1 MPPCFHIRNK
11 PCPRPKVLPA
21 LPPRGVSGIGLELG
35 LMNQSKMNLAV
46 LGMRPGPNPRE
57 NLEKCSVLAERA
69 AEQGAALVIPP
80 AMFQTPPFWRTEDHA
95 NFALAEAIPGPA
107 VEALSRLAA
116 ALNIVIVVPVFE
128 RRTAGVFHSSA
139 AVIDAGGRLA
149 GVHRQMHLRIDPES
163 HEGFYFA
170 PGDLGFQAFQ
180 TRGGKVAVLLGWDQ
194 WYPEAARI
202 AALGGAQILA
212 CPGAGADERDYPAW
226 QAILRS
232 HAIAN
237 NVFVA
242 AADRSGAGFIAGP
255 SGKVLAEG
263 TEIVSA
269 ECDLRDV
276 EITRTHW
283 PFFRDRRL
291 DAYTGITKRWS
302 D

>member
-1 MPPCFHIRNK
+1 MA
-11 PCPRPKVLPA
+11 A
-21 LPPRGVSGIGLELG
+21 LRPPRLELG
-35 LMNQSKMNLAV
+35 LMNQGKVQVAV
-46 LGMRPGPNPRE
+46 LGMEPGPDPRA
-57 NLEKCSVLAERA
+57 NLEKCQALAERA
-69 AEQGAALVIPP
+69 AKQGAAIAIPP
-80 AMFQTPPFWRTEDHA
+80 AMFQAPSFWRTEDHA
-95 NFALAEAIPGPA
+95 HFALAEAIPGPA
-107 VEALSRLAA
+107 TEAFSRLAA
-116 ALNIVIVVPVFE
+116 ALDAVMIVPVFE
-128 RRTAGVFHSSA
+128 RRAAGVFHSSA

-163 HEGFYFA
+163 HEGFYFT
-170 PGDLGFQAFQ
+170 PGDLGFQAFE
-180 TRGGKVAVLLGWDQ
+180 TRHGKAAVLLGWDQ

-212 CPGAGADERDYPAW
+212 CPGAGASEREYPAW

-242 AADRSGAGFIAGP
+242 AADRSGAGFIADP

-263 TEIVSA
+263 AGVVSA
-269 ECDLRDV
+269 ECDLAQV

-283 PFFRDRRL
+283 PFLRDRRL
-291 DAYTGITKRWS
+291 DAYAGITKRWG